1 MIISK
6 KRGASVNFSVR
17 MNGIKMD
24 MCDSYKYLGVYFDK
38 NLNWESHVKYVCKKV
53 SNACGSLA
61 KLRNCLDLETLRE
74 VYHALIHS
82 YLRYGLIVWGTAT
95 ETTLKPIQ
103 VLVNRAVR
111 IMCSAPLGRMD
122 VNPLYENLEILKLN
136 EIYDLETGKFMY
148 KKNNDLLPVTIASYL
163 ECVNPPQHRYNLRN
177 RVQGAAPPVVHR
189 LAIGERSVQ
198 VRGPNLWRDI
208 PEYIKCSESANSF
221 KRLFKT
227 HILSNN

>member
-1 MIISK
+1 M
-6 KRGASVNFSVR
+6 
-17 MNGIKMD
+17 
-24 MCDSYKYLGVYFDK
+24 
-38 NLNWESHVKYVCKKV
+38 KYVCKKV

-61 KLRNCLDLETLRE
+61 KLRNYLDLETLRE

-82 YLRYGLIVWGTAT
+82 YLRYGLIVWGTAS

-122 VNPLYENLEILKLN
+122 VNPLYENLEILKLK

-163 ECVNPPQHRYNLRN
+163 EYINPPQ
-177 RVQGAAPPVVHR
+177 Q
-189 LAIGERSVQ
+189 I
-198 VRGPNLWRDI
+198 
-208 PEYIKCSESANSF
+208 
-221 KRLFKT
+221 
-227 HILSNN
+227 